1 MFGSNADARGTI
13 IAISF
18 HYFRPAEG
26 IFTGVKPGTL
36 PGITTWCSCVQSR
49 TPYCSPG
56 YGIFVCEKNSKLI
69 EKYFWMCP
77 VCLTSLLLLGLRI
90 HYPLLQRRCIRS
102 IHCSTTIEITYKDYC
117 KRMGILVNS
126 NFSFISWIT
135 YYKDMTSH
143 PPLSTKRWSHVRPLI
158 ECDDRQRL
166 RIVFQTWRKYA
177 YSYFIYLLYEVFTV
191 SFTKKHA
198 PYLCNEICV

>member
-69 EKYFWMCP
+69 EKHIWMCP

-102 IHCSTTIEITYKDYC
+102 IHCSTTIEITYSCIKIIVKGWVYWSTLISHLYHELPITRIWHHIHHC
-117 KRMGILVNS
+117 QPSVGPTSVHSS
-126 NFSFISWIT
+126 NATTGRDW
-135 YYKDMTSH
+135 
-143 PPLSTKRWSHVRPLI
+143 
-158 ECDDRQRL
+158 E
-166 RIVFQTWRKYA
+166 
-177 YSYFIYLLYEVFTV
+177 
-191 SFTKKHA
+191 
-198 PYLCNEICV
+198 